1 MIEISNKKTPEE
13 SDGIKVTREIESVT
27 DMNIGLIPR
36 KTFGFSINKYI
47 TKIEEEVRAL
57 TGYKFD
63 ECNNDGMISWYE
75 GRRI

>member
-36 KTFGFSINKYI
+36 KTFGFSIN
-47 TKIEEEVRAL
+47 
-57 TGYKFD
+57 
-63 ECNNDGMISWYE
+63 
-75 GRRI
+75 

>member
-1 MIEISNKKTPEE
+1 MKDYGKQT
-13 SDGIKVTREIESVT
+13 
-27 DMNIGLIPR
+27 
-36 KTFGFSINKYI
+36 SIDQIYCVKLFDEDLRSFLLKYI

>member
-1 MIEISNKKTPEE
+1 MKNAGKACNNRLYRHIRTFEKI
-13 SDGIKVTREIESVT
+13 IKNYFVIY
-27 DMNIGLIPR
+27 
-36 KTFGFSINKYI
+36 FKYI